1 MDCYFSKF
9 NFIVYLQKSTEHI
22 SECLKL
28 IYSHFLF
35 SKMINLS
42 EPDTIDERA
51 INKKKLTPF
60 TISVSIFPLL
70 IIILHIRIMDPLWID
85 L

>member
-1 MDCYFSKF
+1 MDYYFSEF
-9 NFIVYLQKSTEHI
+9 NFIVTYENKNI

-60 TISVSIFPLL
+60 TISVSICPLL
-70 IIILHIRIMDPLWID
+70 VIILL
-85 L
+85 

>member
-1 MDCYFSKF
+1 MKYILKKWIITFQNLTLLFTYKNKLKTF
-9 NFIVYLQKSTEHI
+9 
-22 SECLKL
+22 ECLKL

-60 TISVSIFPLL
+60 TISVSICPLL
-70 IIILHIRIMDPLWID
+70 VIILL
-85 L
+85 